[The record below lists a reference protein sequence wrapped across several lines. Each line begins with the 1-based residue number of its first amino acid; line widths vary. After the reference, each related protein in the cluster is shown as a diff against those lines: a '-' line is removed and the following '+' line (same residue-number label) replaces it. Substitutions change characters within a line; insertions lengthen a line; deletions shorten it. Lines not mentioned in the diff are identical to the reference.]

1 MIDTVDASPSPR
13 GLSPRSIAEA
23 FETQVALQP
32 QAIAVRCDGQQ
43 LKYAELDARAN
54 RLAGALKA
62 RGVGREQPR
71 VGVCLPRSVDLLVAL
86 LGILKAGGAYV
97 PLDPEYPAERLAFMA
112 TDSRVRIILT
122 HAALESRLPE
132 GDWHTLCL
140 NAHADTVAAFS
151 DTPPGCDAVP
161 EDLAYVVFTSGS
173 TGRPKGVCVPH
184 RGVLRLVLDADY
196 VHLGPDEVLLQ
207 LAPVAFDA
215 STFEIWGALLNGG
228 RVAVFSRG
236 ASALDELGDFLRTE
250 RVTTAF
256 LTTGLF
262 NNLVDLGLP
271 GTETLRQLY
280 TGGEVM
286 SLPHARRAL
295 EALPHTRVIN
305 CYGPTENTT
314 FTSCQPLR
322 APLGSEPAPIG
333 HAISGT
339 RMYVLDEAGREV
351 PPGTVGE
358 LYTGGSGVAWGYWE
372 RPDLTAERF
381 LPDPFSTEPGARMYR
396 SGDLARRLT
405 DGAVDFVGRSDHQ
418 VKVRGFRIEPGE
430 VEAALRLHT
439 SVQEAVALV
448 REDVPGDKR
457 LVAYVTASEPLTSAL
472 LRTHLKAHL
481 PAHMLPSA
489 IVVLD
494 AMPLTANG
502 KVERKALPDPR
513 DCPGAED
520 DFVAPETALERAI
533 ARVWAEVLRVDAVS
547 ATADFFELGGQ
558 SLLATRAIARL
569 GDLLQRPVALRTLF
583 EHPTLRAFSAA
594 VETGHPTSGHTEAP
608 IPPCTGAAREQLSFS
623 QQRLWFLDRW
633 MPGSPLYSLPM
644 AFRLDGALEASVLE
658 QALQALVDRHE
669 ALRTTFPGDGVP
681 VQRVASRLTVLL
693 ACVESH
699 SEEETAEWMQR
710 EAEQPFNLAEGPLFR
725 ARLIRE
731 GERKQVLVLNLHH
744 IISDGWSFGVLYR
757 ELSSEYRTR
766 SLGEDSALEPLPLQY
781 PDYAAW
787 QRQWLQG
794 DVLTQQLGF
803 WEQQLADVPHVLEL
817 PTDRPRPTVQKFA
830 GAIHRFKVPTE
841 LRHALDGVARQEGA
855 TLFMAL
861 LTGFQ
866 VLLSR
871 YSGQSD
877 FVVGTPIANR
887 TREELEGLI
896 GFFVNTLPLR
906 VRFEGMPSF
915 QDVLHQVR
923 DRALGA
929 YAHQDLPFEKL
940 VEALQVEREQSRTP
954 LIQVLFALQNA
965 PAGQLQFPGVAVT
978 PLTLDTRTSKFEL
991 FLALEEAGDG
1001 LVGTLEYAT
1010 ALFDASTIQRLSEH
1024 YLQVLRR
1031 FVEAPNRAT
1040 ADAVF
1045 LSQAEQHQVLR
1056 DWNATARPYPSDL
1069 SIVDAFAAQVAQR
1082 PEAIAVSHGPRT
1094 LTYAE
1099 LDARADRLA
1108 MRLRAMGVH
1117 RGTPQVGV
1125 CLPRSVD
1132 LIVSLLAILK
1142 AGGAYVPL
1150 DPEHP
1155 SERLAFMAGD
1165 ARLVAIVTHEALAS
1179 RLPGGAWTPMCL
1191 DAPDDTMEGPSG
1203 LDAVLPVDLA
1213 HIIYTSGSTGRP
1225 KGVCIPHQGV
1235 VRLVLNPDYVRLG
1248 PGDRMAQSTT
1258 IAFDLSTLEIWGAL
1272 LNGATLVLFSKD
1284 EIIDPDVLARRLQE
1298 ERITHMVLA
1307 TALFNHVART
1317 RPEAFRHLS
1326 WMIFGGEAADVSCVN
1341 AVLAHG
1347 GPTALI
1353 NGYGPTENTS
1363 FSTWYRVPH
1372 AGVTSVPIG
1381 GPLANS
1387 TAYVLDARLQGVP
1400 PGVVG
1405 ELFVGGDG
1413 LALGYWDR
1421 SALTAEKFV
1430 PHPFSDRRGARLYRT
1445 GDLVRQRTDGVLEF
1459 IGRRDHQVKLRGFR
1473 IELGEVEA
1481 ALRQHASVHEALVMV
1496 REDVPGDRRLV
1507 AYVAA
1512 PDLTDAALR
1521 EYLQARLPDHM
1532 VPAAFVVLEALPL
1545 TPNGKIDRRA
1555 LPAPETSR
1563 SGTDDFVAPRSP
1575 LEAQVADIWASVLD
1589 GREVGAHSHFFDL
1602 GGHSL
1607 LATQVVSRVRD
1618 ALGVALPVRALF
1630 EAPRL
1635 EAFVRT
1641 VARLMEEGS
1650 RDASRIPLL
1659 PRESTLP
1666 LSFAQERLW
1675 FLGRLHEARGVYN
1688 MPMALRLDGPL
1699 DVPVLRASLEALIL
1713 RHEALRTTF
1722 PEGDHPSQ
1730 HIHAD
1735 PGLALELQHIDA
1747 HAPDDARVLERLKRE
1762 AEAPFDLA
1770 RGPLFRALLIQLEG
1784 TCSVLVLN
1792 LHHIV
1797 SDGWSLGVLYREL
1810 SSEYRARL
1818 QDRHAELTPL
1828 PLQYADYAAWQRKAL
1843 QGEGLQRQLDFWK
1856 QQVAEAPH
1864 VLELPTDR
1872 PRPAVQRFEGATHR
1886 FTLASSL
1893 RHSLETVARQEGATL
1908 FMTLLAGFQVL
1919 LSRYSGQRDFIVG
1932 TPIANRTREEL
1943 EGLIGFFVNTLPLRA
1958 RLEGAPSFRE
1968 LLRQVRDRALGV
1980 YAHQELPFEKLVEE
1994 LHVERSL
2001 SHGPLVQVMFALQN
2015 APGTLPQLPGLQV
2028 RALELQTHTSKFD
2041 LSLMLEETDDGLSG
2055 AFEYATA
2062 LFEPRTVE
2070 RMADHFRRL
2079 LEGAT
2084 HQPDTSVHAL
2094 PWLSEEEHHRV
2105 LVEWNDTAR
2114 AYPRDASL
2122 VRAFTAQVAAR
2133 PDAIAVRHGDRSL
2146 TYAELE
2152 ARANQLAWD
2161 LKARGVGR
2169 AAPRVGVCLPRSIE
2183 LIVSLVAILK
2193 AGGAYVPLDPD
2204 YPSERLAFMAGDA
2217 RLVAVVAQASLLD
2230 RVPDGAWSVLC
2241 LEARAETWSQRDRHA
2256 PPDEGSGDDLAH
2268 IIYTSGSTGRPKG
2281 VCIPHCGV
2289 ARLVLD
2295 PDFLQVRP
2303 EDRVAQTSTVAFDA
2317 STFELWGALLNGATL
2332 VLLSKDEVI
2341 EPTVLAKRVQEEGI
2355 TILFLTTAL
2364 LNHVARTDASLL
2376 KGLRGLLFGGEA
2388 ADPTCVRALLA
2399 HSAPEHLVHA
2409 YGPTENSA
2417 YSTWF
2422 SPAQVEADALAVPIG
2437 RPVSNSTAYVLDAQG
2452 YPVAPGVIGE
2462 LFVGGD
2468 GLAWGYWERPDL
2480 TADAFIPHPFSSS
2493 PGARLYRTGDLVRQ
2507 QHDGDLV
2514 FVGRRDHQ
2522 VKVRGFRIEP
2532 GEVEAVLRQH
2542 AFVRE
2547 ALVLVRED
2555 SPGDKRLVAYVTS
2568 REALSASDLRS
2579 HVQGLLPSHMVP
2591 SAFVLLD
2598 ALPMTPNGKVDRRS
2612 LPVPLTEEGP
2622 SAGSFPTRALTAL
2635 EQTLTDIWCTVLHL
2649 SHVRVDANFFDLGGH
2664 SLLATQVV
2672 SRISQALSIP
2682 VPVRTVFEFPTIEAL
2697 AGHLE
2702 ARMKDTV
2709 LPGPAIRALH
2719 RDGPPPL
2726 SFAQER
2732 LWFLHQFHD
2741 DRAAYN
2747 MPMALRLEG
2756 TLDVAALEHGLQAL
2770 VDRHESLRT
2779 SFPGDGVP
2787 AQRIAPRLPVSFR
2800 TVEARSKEEADAV
2813 LKQEAETPFD
2823 LAEGL
2828 LFRAL
2833 LVREDERHHVL
2844 LLNLHHIVSDG
2855 WSLGVLYEE
2864 LSSEY
2869 QAHHA
2874 GRPSDLAPL
2883 SVQYADYAAWQRQWL
2898 QGDVLQRR
2906 LDYWKQELADA
2917 PRLLELPTDHPRPA
2931 VQRFTG
2937 ATQVF
2942 TLPRTVREPLEVLGR
2957 QEGATLFMTLMAGFQ
2972 VLLSLYS
2979 GQQDFIVGTPI
2990 ANRTHEELEGLIG
3003 FFVNTLPLRAWLHG
3017 KPSFREVVRRV
3028 RDRALGAYAHQ
3039 ELPFEKLVEELH
3051 VERALDHGPL
3061 VQVMFTL
3068 QNAPGMP
3075 PRFPGLQVQALELQT
3090 WTSKFDLTLALTETP
3105 EGLSGTFEYATALF
3119 EPHTIERMSD
3129 HFRRLLES
3137 ALRQPDAS
3145 LHALSWLSEEERHRV
3160 LVEWNDT
3167 ARPYPRDV
3175 SLVQTFEAQAAARPD
3190 AIAVRHGAQAVTYA
3204 ELDTRANQLAWA
3216 LKAQGVG
3223 RETPRVG
3230 VCLPRGIDLI
3240 VSLVAV
3246 LKAGG
3251 AYVPLDPD
3259 YPSER
3264 LAFMASDA
3272 RLHRI
3277 ITDATLAGRL
3287 PSEAVGILRID
3298 TLEPVSQAGS
3308 PFDARGFHPSEPAYV
3323 IYTSGST
3330 GRPKGVCVPHQ
3341 AVLRL
3346 VMDADYI
3353 PFGPDDRVA
3362 QAATVSFDAST
3373 FELWGALLNGATLVL
3388 FSKEEI
3394 IEPAT
3399 LARVLRD
3406 ERITA
3411 LFLTTALFNHVARME
3426 PTAFNGLSTLLFGGE
3441 AVDPACVNRLLA
3453 HGGPRRLL
3461 HVYGPT
3467 ENTTFSTWH
3476 PVTGPVT
3483 DTVPIGRPLSNSTAY
3498 VLDAHRYPVAPGVV
3512 GELFVGGDG
3521 LAWGYWERPDLT
3533 ADAFIPHPFSSVPGA
3548 RLYRTGDLVRQQ
3560 HDGALVFV
3568 GRRDH
3573 QVKIRGFRIEPGE
3586 IEAVLRQHPSVRE
3599 VIVLVREDSPGDKRL
3614 VAYVTFREA
3623 LSASDLRAHVQG
3635 LLPSHMVPSAFVLL
3649 DTLPL
3654 NANGKVDRRAL
3665 PRPEEST
3672 EADDTGVAP
3681 RTPLEQQVADVWAQV
3696 LTRTSLSV
3704 TASFFDLGGH
3714 SLLAAQLVSKLSEH
3728 FQLKVPLQ
3736 VLFQS
3741 PTVAALSQWIQSR
3754 LTPDAPGASQS
3765 SALPEGVV
3773 PLQQGR
3779 ADLPPLW
3786 CMHPVGGTVFCYQDL
3801 VRALGPDRTV
3811 YGLQAPG
3818 VNGECPPLGSIEALA
3833 SHHLN
3838 AMLQCQPRGPYYL
3851 VGLSMGGTIVYEMA
3865 QRMLRLGIPPAL
3877 LVFLDTPGP
3886 GQMPTR
3892 FEDDAAL
3899 LAAMFGDDTP
3909 TLAQHLRT
3917 LPPHEQMREVLR
3929 QARAGATVPDSYS
3942 LRDLEVFLDV
3952 WKAHMR
3958 ALFSYEPVGYA
3969 GRATYLRAQEHVPP
3983 HPLHPEQPWQ
3993 VLVQHGLEVL
4003 PVPGNHQ
4010 TMIEP
4015 PHVET
4020 MARHLS
4026 DGMRRIEAETP
4037 SAPRTSAA

>member
-1 MIDTVDASPSPR
+1 MTDTVDASPSPR
-13 GLSPRSIAEA
+13 GLSPRNIAEA
-23 FETQVALQP
+23 FGTQVALRP
-32 QAIAVRCDGQQ
+32 QAVAVRCDGQQ
-43 LKYAELDARAN
+43 LTYAELDARAN
-54 RLAGALKA
+54 RLANALKA

-71 VGVCLPRSVDLLVAL
+71 VGVCLPRSVELLVAL

-97 PLDPEYPAERLAFMA
+97 PLDPEYPAERLDFMA
-112 TDSRVRIILT
+112 TDSRVRIIVT
-122 HAALESRLPE
+122 HAALESRMPV
-132 GDWHTLCL
+132 GDWHALCL
-140 NAHADTVAAFS
+140 DAHADTLAAFS
-151 DTPPGCDAVP
+151 EAAPDCDAVAD
-161 EDLAYVVFTSGS
+161 DLAYVVFTSGS

-196 VHLGPDEVLLQ
+196 VHLGADEVLLQ

-236 ASALDELGDFLRTE
+236 ASALDELGAFLRTE

-271 GTETLRQLY
+271 GTDTLRQLF

-322 APLGSEPAPIG
+322 SPLGSEPAPIG

-339 RMYVLDEAGREV
+339 RMYVLDDAGRELS
-351 PPGTVGE
+351 PGLVGE

-381 LPDPFSTEPGARMYR
+381 LPDPYSTEPGARMYR
-396 SGDLARRLT
+396 SGDLARRLA

-418 VKVRGFRIEPGE
+418 VKVRGFRIELGE
-430 VEAALRLHT
+430 VEAALRLHA

-457 LVAYVTASEPLTSAL
+457 LVTYVTASEPLTASL
-472 LRTHLKAHL
+472 LRLHLKGHL

-494 AMPLTANG
+494 VMPLATNG
-502 KVERKALPDPR
+502 KVERRALPDPR
-513 DCPGAED
+513 DCPGADD
-520 DFVAPETALERAI
+520 DFVAPETALERAV
-533 ARVWAEVLRVDAVS
+533 ARVWADVLRVDAVS

-569 GDLLQRPVALRTLF
+569 GNLLQRPVALRTLF
-583 EHPTLRAFSAA
+583 EHPTLRDFAA
-594 VETGHPTSGHTEAP
+594 ALERIHPASGHTGAP
-608 IPPCTGAAREQLSFS
+608 IPPCTQAEREQPSFS

-644 AFRLDGALEASVLE
+644 AFRLEGALDVSVLE
-658 QALQALVDRHE
+658 QALQAVVERHE
-669 ALRTTFPGDGVP
+669 ALRTTFPGDGGP
-681 VQRVASRLTVLL
+681 VQRVASRLGVTLE
-693 ACVESH
+693 CVESR
-699 SEEETAEWMQR
+699 SEEETAGWMQR
-710 EAEQPFNLAEGPLFR
+710 EAERPFNLAEGPLFR

-731 GERKQVLVLNLHH
+731 GERQQVLVLNLHH

-757 ELSSEYRTR
+757 ELSSEVRTR
-766 SLGEDSALEPLPLQY
+766 SQGEASALAPLPLQY

-794 DVLTQQLGF
+794 DVLQRQLGF
-803 WEQQLADVPHVLEL
+803 WEQQLAGVSHVLEV
-817 PTDRPRPTVQKFA
+817 PTDRPRPAVQRFE
-830 GAIHRFKVPTE
+830 GATHRFKVPGE

-871 YSGQSD
+871 YSGQRD

-906 VRFEGMPSF
+906 VRFEGTPSF

-965 PAGQLQFPGVAVT
+965 PAGQLQLPGVAVT
-978 PLTLDTRTSKFEL
+978 PLTLETRTSKFEL
-991 FLALEEAGDG
+991 FLAMEEAGDG

-1010 ALFDASTIQRLSEH
+1010 ALFDASTLHRLSEH

-1031 FVEAPNRAT
+1031 FVEAPSRAT

-1045 LSQAEQHQVLR
+1045 LSEAEQRQVIR
-1056 DWNATARPYPSDL
+1056 DWNATARPYPLDL
-1069 SIVDAFAAQVAQR
+1069 SIVDAFAAQVALR
-1082 PEAIAVSHGPRT
+1082 PQAVAVSHGATT

-1099 LDARADRLA
+1099 LDARANRVAL
-1108 MRLRAMGVH
+1108 RLRALGVH
-1117 RGTPQVGV
+1117 RRKPQVGV

-1150 DPEHP
+1150 DPDHP
-1155 SERLAFMAGD
+1155 SERLAFVAGD

-1179 RLPGGAWTPMCL
+1179 RLPGGTWTPVCL
-1191 DAPDDTMEGPSG
+1191 DAPDDTVEGPPG
-1203 LDAVLPVDLA
+1203 WEAVSSVDLA
-1213 HIIYTSGSTGRP
+1213 HILYTSGSTGRP

-1272 LNGATLVLFSKD
+1272 LNGATLVLFSRD
-1284 EIIDPDVLARRLQE
+1284 EIIDPEVLARRLLD

-1317 RPEAFRHLS
+1317 RPEAFRHLT

-1347 GPTALI
+1347 GPAALI

-1363 FSTWYRVPH
+1363 FSTWFRVPH
-1372 AGVTSVPIG
+1372 AEATSVPIG

-1387 TAYVLDARLQGVP
+1387 TAYVLDARLQVVP

-1430 PHPFSDRRGARLYRT
+1430 PHPFSDVRGARLYRT

-1481 ALRQHASVHEALVMV
+1481 ALRQHPAVHEALVMV
-1496 REDVPGDRRLV
+1496 REDAPGDRRLV
-1507 AYVAA
+1507 AYVASA
-1512 PDLTDAALR
+1512 DLAEAVLR
-1521 EYLQARLPDHM
+1521 EYLQARLPEHM
-1532 VPAAFVVLEALPL
+1532 VPAAFVVMTALPL
-1545 TPNGKIDRRA
+1545 SPNGKIDRRA
-1555 LPAPETSR
+1555 LPAPETSP
-1563 SGTDDFVAPRSP
+1563 SVTDDFLAPRSP
-1575 LEAQVADIWASVLD
+1575 LEARVADIWASVLG

-1618 ALGVALPVRALF
+1618 ALGVSLPVRALF

-1635 EAFVRT
+1635 EAFVRG
-1641 VARLMEEGS
+1641 VARLLDTGS
-1650 RDASRIPLL
+1650 RDTSRIPLL
-1659 PRESTLP
+1659 PREAALP

-1713 RHEALRTTF
+1713 RHESLRTTF
-1722 PEGDHPSQ
+1722 PEGDHPTQ
-1730 HIHAD
+1730 RIQAE
-1735 PGLALELQHIDA
+1735 PGLALEVQRIQA
-1747 HAPDDARVLERLKRE
+1747 HGPDDARVQDRLRQE
-1762 AEAPFDLA
+1762 AAAPFDLEH
-1770 RGPLFRALLIQLEG
+1770 GPLFRALLLQLGG

-1797 SDGWSLGVLYREL
+1797 SDGWSLGVLFREL
-1810 SSEYRARL
+1810 SVEYRARL
-1818 QDRHAELTPL
+1818 QGPRTQPASL
-1828 PLQYADYAAWQRKAL
+1828 PLQYADYAAWQRQSL

-1864 VLELPTDR
+1864 VLDLPTDR
-1872 PRPAVQRFEGATHR
+1872 PRPAVQRFEGATLR

-1893 RHSLETVARQEGATL
+1893 RHALENVARQEGATL

-1958 RLEGAPSFRE
+1958 RLEGSPSFRDV
-1968 LLRQVRDRALGV
+1968 LRQVRDRALGA

-2015 APGTLPQLPGLQV
+2015 APGSLPQLPGLQV
-2028 RALELQTHTSKFD
+2028 QALELQTHTSKFD
-2041 LSLMLEETDDGLSG
+2041 LSLMLEETDDGFSG

-2079 LEGAT
+2079 LEGAL
-2084 HQPDTSVHAL
+2084 HQPDASIHTL
-2094 PWLSEEEHHRV
+2094 PWLSREEHHRV
-2105 LVEWNDTAR
+2105 LVEWNTTAR
-2114 AYPRDASL
+2114 PYPRDMSL
-2122 VRAFTAQVAAR
+2122 AQAFEAQVAAR
-2133 PDAIAVRHGDRSL
+2133 PGAIAVRHGAQAL
-2146 TYAELE
+2146 TYAELDV
-2152 ARANQLAWD
+2152 RANQLAWA
-2161 LKARGVGR
+2161 LKAQGVGR
-2169 AAPRVGVCLPRSIE
+2169 VTPRVGVCLPRGID
-2183 LIVSLVAILK
+2183 LVVSLVAILK

-2217 RLVAVVAQASLLD
+2217 RLVTVVTQASHAD
-2230 RVPDGAWSVLC
+2230 VVPAGAWSILC
-2241 LEARAETWSQRDRHA
+2241 LDAQAEAWTSRDRRA
-2256 PPDEGSGDDLAH
+2256 PPDEGCADDLAH
-2268 IIYTSGSTGRPKG
+2268 ILYTSGSTGQPKG
-2281 VCIPHCGV
+2281 VCIPHRGV

-2332 VLLSKDEVI
+2332 VLLSKEEVI
-2341 EPTVLAKRVQEEGI
+2341 EPLVLARRIRDEGI

-2388 ADPTCVRALLA
+2388 ADPTCIRAVLA
-2399 HSAPEHLVHA
+2399 HSAPEHLVNA

-2422 SPAQVEADALAVPIG
+2422 SPTRIEPDAVSVPIG
-2437 RPVSNSTAYVLDAQG
+2437 RPVSNSTAYVLDEHRH
-2452 YPVAPGVIGE
+2452 PVAPGVVGE

-2468 GLAWGYWERPDL
+2468 GLAWGYWERPEL
-2480 TADAFIPHPFSSS
+2480 TADAFVPHPFSST

-2507 QHDGDLV
+2507 LHDGAFV

-2522 VKVRGFRIEP
+2522 VKVRGFRIEL
-2532 GEVEAVLRQH
+2532 GEIEAVLRRH
-2542 AFVRE
+2542 PSVKE
-2547 ALVLVRED
+2547 ALVLMRED
-2555 SPGDKRLVAYVTS
+2555 APGDKRLVSYVTF
-2568 REALSASDLRS
+2568 REALTASDLRA
-2579 HVQGLLPSHMVP
+2579 HVQELLPSHMVP

-2598 ALPMTPNGKVDRRS
+2598 ALPMTPNGKVDRRA
-2612 LPVPLTEEGP
+2612 LPAPVSEEGP
-2622 SAGSFPTRALTAL
+2622 TEARPLTAL
-2635 EQTLTDIWCTVLHL
+2635 EQTLTTIWCAVLHL

-2672 SRISQALSIP
+2672 SRISQALGLP
-2682 VPVRTVFEFPTIEAL
+2682 VPVRTLFEFPSIEAL
-2697 AGHLE
+2697 AKALE
-2702 ARMKDTV
+2702 THTKDTV

-2719 RDGPPPL
+2719 HEGPPPL

-2732 LWFLHQFHD
+2732 LWFLHQFHN
-2741 DRAAYN
+2741 DRVAYN
-2747 MPMALRLEG
+2747 MPLALRLEG
-2756 TLDVAALEHGLQAL
+2756 ALDVAALEHGLQAL

-2787 AQRIAPRLPVSFR
+2787 AQRIAPRLSVSFR
-2800 TVEARSKEEADAV
+2800 TVEARSGEEADTL

-2823 LAEGL
+2823 LAEGP
-2828 LFRAL
+2828 LFRAI
-2833 LVREDERHHVL
+2833 LVREDARHHVL

-2855 WSLGVLYEE
+2855 WSLGVLYKE

-2869 QAHHA
+2869 QARQA

-2883 SVQYADYAAWQRQWL
+2883 PVQYADFAAWQRQWL

-2906 LDYWKQELADA
+2906 LDYWKRELEDA
-2917 PRLLELPTDHPRPA
+2917 PRLLELPTDHPRPS
-2931 VQRFTG
+2931 VQRFAG
-2937 ATQVF
+2937 ATHVF
-2942 TLPRTVREPLEVLGR
+2942 NLPRTVREPLEGLGR
-2957 QEGATLFMTLMAGFQ
+2957 QEGATLFMTLLAGFQ
-2972 VLLSLYS
+2972 VLLSRYS
-2979 GQQDFIVGTPI
+2979 GQQDLIVGTPI

-3003 FFVNTLPLRAWLHG
+3003 FFVNTLPLRARMDG
-3017 KPSFREVVRRV
+3017 TPSFREVLRQV

-3068 QNAPGMP
+3068 QNTPGTP
-3075 PRFPGLQVQALELQT
+3075 PRFPGLQVEALELQT
-3090 WTSKFDLTLALTETP
+3090 HTSKFDLTLAVTETP
-3105 EGLSGTFEYATALF
+3105 EGLSSAFEYATALF
-3119 EPHTIERMSD
+3119 EHRTIERMAD

-3137 ALRQPDAS
+3137 ALHQPDAS
-3145 LHALSWLSEEERHRV
+3145 IHALSWLSEEERHRV
-3160 LVEWNDT
+3160 LVEWNTT
-3167 ARPYPRDV
+3167 ARPYPRDA
-3175 SLVQTFEAQAAARPD
+3175 SLAQVFEAQVAARPE
-3190 AIAVRHGAQAVTYA
+3190 AIAVRHGAQALTYA
-3204 ELDTRANQLAWA
+3204 ELDVRANQLAWA
-3216 LKAQGVG
+3216 LKGQGVG
-3223 RETPRVG
+3223 RETRQVG

-3240 VSLVAV
+3240 VSLVAI

-3264 LAFMASDA
+3264 LAFMAADA

-3277 ITDATLAGRL
+3277 ITDTTLAPRIPADGV
-3287 PSEAVGILRID
+3287 ETLRID
-3298 TLEPVSQAGS
+3298 ALEPTSHADS
-3308 PFDARGFHPSEPAYV
+3308 PFDARGFHPAEPAYV

-3426 PTAFNGLSTLLFGGE
+3426 PTAFNDLSTLLFGGE

-3476 PVTGPVT
+3476 SVTGPVT
-3483 DTVPIGRPLSNSTAY
+3483 DTVPIGRPVSNSTAY
-3498 VLDAHRYPVAPGVV
+3498 VLDAHRHPVAPGVV

-3521 LAWGYWERPDLT
+3521 LAWGYWERPELT
-3533 ADAFIPHPFSSVPGA
+3533 AEAFIPHPFSTSPGA
-3548 RLYRTGDLVRQQ
+3548 RLYRTGDLVRQL

-3573 QVKIRGFRIEPGE
+3573 QVKVRGFRIEPGE

-3623 LSASDLRAHVQG
+3623 LTASDLRTHVQG
-3635 LLPSHMVPSAFVLL
+3635 LLPSHMVPTAFVLL
-3649 DTLPL
+3649 DSLPL

-3665 PRPEEST
+3665 PQPEEST
-3672 EADDTGVAP
+3672 QADDTGVAP
-3681 RTPLEQQVADVWAQV
+3681 RTPLEQQVADLWAQV
-3696 LTRTSLSV
+3696 LTRTSISV

-3741 PTVAALSQWIQSR
+3741 PTVAALAQWLQSR
-3754 LTPDAPGASQS
+3754 LTPDAPGTPQAH
-3765 SALPEGVV
+3765 ALPEGVV
-3773 PLQQGR
+3773 QLQQGR

-3801 VRALGPDRTV
+3801 VRALGPERTV

-3833 SHHLN
+3833 SYHLN
-3838 AMLQCQPRGPYYL
+3838 AMLQCQPKGPHYL

-3958 ALFSYEPVGYA
+3958 ALFSYEPVAYA
-3969 GRATYLRAQEHVPP
+3969 GCATYLRAQEHIPP

-4015 PHVET
+4015 PHVEA
-4020 MARHLS
+4020 MAKHLA
-4026 DGMRRIEAETP
+4026 DCMRRIEAGP
-4037 SAPRTSAA
+4037 ASAPRTSAA